1 MQFPP
6 ATSLERKMQPEDQ
19 AIVAFIVAVFVIF
32 SAAMAYASS
41 LSARQDRDSSRKN
54 NREK

>member
-19 AIVAFIVAVFVIF
+19 AIIAFIVAVFVIF